1 MSETMKFEGGG
12 KSMISKL
19 VRVGV
24 VFLVILGIV
33 GIPHATIM
41 ADTVAISVSALPSA
55 NTVHPGDNFD
65 VHISIT
71 TNAQTRG
78 FSFILNWD
86 SSKVQCNSVD
96 EGGFFKD
103 FAAAHTGISR
113 MVIPTPTFDNTVG
126 RLPAGTTV
134 NDNQGILLM
143 GGTGVSSSPGPTG
156 TGDAFILHMSAK
168 TGVTGTVNFTLS
180 NVHLLDNSTLTS
192 TPGDLNPV
200 VVNGQVNISS
210 TAQSPPTITSFS
222 PTSAGM
228 GTDVTVSGT
237 NLTGATVKFGGI
249 TANVKTNTD
258 TQIVATVGGGATG
271 KVNVTTVGGTIDS
284 ANNFTFVAAPIITS
298 FTPQIAGQG
307 NQVTITGTNLSNAT
321 AVKFGGTA
329 ATISSNT
336 GAQIVAT
343 VGIGTSGD
351 VSVTTVGGSYTQSG
365 FVFALPP
372 TISAF
377 TPMTGGA
384 GTPVTI
390 TGTNFIPG
398 IPQVKIGG
406 IAAGL
411 TSYTATQIIAVVN
424 TGATSGD
431 VNVVTPGGS
440 ANLTGFSYV
449 PQSPTITSFAPTSGT
464 AGASIIITGANLTG
478 ASAVSF
484 GGTAAQSYQ
493 VNSAAQITAVVGAG
507 TTGTISVTT
516 PGGTATKDG
525 FTFTTATSATSTTS
539 TTTSATSTTG
549 TTTTSTTPM
558 TSNPSATTPAASVIT
573 RPTVVS
579 SLRTTTTPTQTS
591 RASSLSGIG
600 PITSLDLSDSMDNS
614 GMLQT
619 DFLQGNIRYNGN
631 NQIVSLD
638 IANGTRIVASDGS
651 PVSNIS
657 IQAGAN
663 VPPAPSG
670 QSIVSAVDF
679 EPSETTFSSPIIVV
693 FGYDPTQ
700 VSRKINA
707 NGLALE
713 YYDSHINKWVKG
725 DYTIDIQNHQ
735 ITAKLSH
742 FSLYAVISSN
752 STGLMGMGWS
762 WAGTIIILEMLVGG
776 LAIYYFLRRK
786 RPLAPATARVQA
798 AQPVMDVSTTGLSA
812 TKTTDAKESPVSWDD
827 ILPRS
832 VKKGKPFTTHLEIIG
847 GEIIIPTGHDS
858 VGIKLVNNPD
868 SRILVSLE
876 YDPELHPH
884 GLAKIMVLGSTGSA
898 EYEKSKGE

>member
-1 MSETMKFEGGG
+1 
-12 KSMISKL
+12 
-19 VRVGV
+19 
-24 VFLVILGIV
+24 
-33 GIPHATIM
+33 
-41 ADTVAISVSALPSA
+41 
-55 NTVHPGDNFD
+55 
-65 VHISIT
+65 
-71 TNAQTRG
+71 
-78 FSFILNWD
+78 
-86 SSKVQCNSVD
+86 
-96 EGGFFKD
+96 
-103 FAAAHTGISR
+103 
-113 MVIPTPTFDNTVG
+113 
-126 RLPAGTTV
+126 
-134 NDNQGILLM
+134 M

-168 TGVTGTVNFTLS
+168 SGATGTVNFTLS

-192 TPGDLNPV
+192 TPGELNPV
-200 VVNGQVNISS
+200 VINGQVNISS

-228 GTDVTVSGT
+228 GTDVTVTGT

-284 ANNFTFVAAPIITS
+284 VNNFTFVAAPVITS

-307 NQVTITGTNLSNAT
+307 KQVTITGTNLSNAT

-329 ATISSNT
+329 ATITSNT
-336 GAQIVAT
+336 GGQIVAT

-351 VSVTTVGGSYTQSG
+351 VSVTTVGGSCTQSG
-365 FVFALPP
+365 FVFVLPP

-377 TPMTGGA
+377 TPMTGGV

-390 TGTNFIPG
+390 TGTNFTPG

-406 IAAGL
+406 VAAGL

-440 ANLTGFSYV
+440 ANLTGFSYAI
-449 PQSPTITSFAPTSGT
+449 QSPTVTSFAPTSGT
-464 AGASIIITGANLTG
+464 AGASVIITGTNLTG
-478 ASAVSF
+478 ATAVSF

-493 VNSAAQITAVVGAG
+493 VNSAAQITAVVGPGA
-507 TTGTISVTT
+507 TGTISVTT

-525 FTFTTATSATSTTS
+525 FIFTTATSMTLTTNATTSVTSTS
-539 TTTSATSTTG
+539 TN
-549 TTTTSTTPM
+549 TSTTPAPTTPT
-558 TSNPSATTPAASVIT
+558 TSNTLATTPATSVTT
-573 RPTVVS
+573 RPTGAS
-579 SLRTTTTPTQTS
+579 SLRTTITPTQTS
-591 RASSLSGIG
+591 RMSALSGIG

-619 DFLQGNIRYNGN
+619 DFLQGNIRYSGN
-631 NQIVSLD
+631 NQIVSLY

-679 EPSETTFSSPIIVV
+679 EPSETTFSSPIVVV

-700 VSRKINA
+700 VSHKINA

-713 YYDSHINKWVKG
+713 YYDSNTNKWVKG
-725 DYTIDIQNHQ
+725 DYTVDIENRQ

-742 FSLYAVISSN
+742 FSLYAVITSN

-786 RPLAPATARVQA
+786 RPLATATARVQA
-798 AQPVMDVSTTGLSA
+798 AQPVMNGSTAGLSA
-812 TKTTDAKESPVSWDD
+812 SKTIDAKESAVSWDD

-847 GEIIIPTGHDS
+847 GEIIIPTGNDS

-876 YDPELHPH
+876 YDPELHPR